1 MNRSL
6 GLVVIGSAAVAV
18 AGMAVAGCG
27 GSSSS
32 SNGSGTPTAV
42 KYPTAQKLVA
52 ALNHAGMACTD
63 AYYSKSS
70 VLPGV
75 TSTATCT
82 YKGTPQLV
90 YVFSGS
96 VNDKSVLQ
104 TTSSTSSERVYSDV
118 GPNWMIETSKAYG
131 EVASKAIGGKV
142 VAGPLSK
149 KG

>member
-1 MNRSL
+1 MKRSL
-6 GLVVIGSAAVAV
+6 GLVVIGSAAVA
-18 AGMAVAGCG
+18 GMAVTGCG
-27 GSSSS
+27 GSSS
-32 SNGSGTPTAV
+32 NGTPTAA

-52 ALNHAGMACTD
+52 ALNQGGMACTG
-63 AYYSKSS
+63 AYYSKAA

-96 VNDKSVLQ
+96 VSNKTVLQ
-104 TTSSTSSERVYSDV
+104 TTASTSSERIYSDV
-118 GPNWMIETSKAYG
+118 GPNWMIETSKAFG
-131 EVASKAIGGKV
+131 EVARKAVGGKL
-142 VAGPLSK
+142 VAGPVHQ

>member
-1 MNRSL
+1 MKRSL
-6 GLVVIGSAAVAV
+6 GLVVIGSATV

-27 GSSSS
+27 GSSSG
-32 SNGSGTPTAV
+32 NGTTAAV

-52 ALNHAGMACTD
+52 ALNHGGMACTD
-63 AYYSKSS
+63 AYYSKSAA
-70 VLPGV
+70 LPGV

-90 YVFSGS
+90 YVFSGAVS
-96 VNDKSVLQ
+96 NKTVQQ
-104 TTSSTSSERVYSDV
+104 TSDSTSSERVYSVV

-142 VAGPLSK
+142 VAGPAHQKS
-149 KG
+149 

>member
-1 MNRSL
+1 MKRSL
-6 GLVVIGSAAVAV
+6 GLIVIGSAAV

-27 GSSSS
+27 GSSG
-32 SNGSGTPTAV
+32 NGTPTAV

-52 ALNHAGMACTD
+52 ALNHGGMACTG
-63 AYYSKSS
+63 AYYFKSA

-96 VNDKSVLQ
+96 VSNKTVLQ
-104 TTSSTSSERVYSDV
+104 TTASTSTERIYSDV
-118 GPNWMIETSKAYG
+118 GPNWMIETSKAFG
-131 EVASKAIGGKV
+131 EVAIKAVGGKL
-142 VAGPLSK
+142 VAGPVK